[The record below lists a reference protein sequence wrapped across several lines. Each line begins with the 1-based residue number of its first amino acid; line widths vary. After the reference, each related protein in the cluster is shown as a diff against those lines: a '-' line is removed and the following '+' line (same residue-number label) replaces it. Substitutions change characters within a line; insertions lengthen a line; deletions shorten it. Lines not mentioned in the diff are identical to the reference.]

1 MRQLI
6 IAVATIGF
14 AASLATA
21 GPVGATEITVHK
33 TPWCGCCEGWIKH
46 LEDNGFTVTAQ
57 DHEDTDPIKAELGVP
72 ARLQSCHTG
81 VVGGYAIEGHVP
93 AGDIKRLLAE
103 RPEAVG
109 ISAPGMPA
117 GSPGMETSGASDA
130 YQVIL
135 FGKQGMSV
143 WAEH

>member
-1 MRQLI
+1 MRHLI
-6 IAVATIGF
+6 IAVAAIGF
-14 AASLATA
+14 AASLAKA
-21 GPVGATEITVHK
+21 DPAGATEITVHK
-33 TPWCGCCEGWIKH
+33 TPWCSCCEGWIEH

-57 DHEDTDPIKAELGVP
+57 NHEDMDPIKAELGVP
-72 ARLQSCHTG
+72 ARLQSCHTA
-81 VVGGYAIEGHVP
+81 VVGGYSIEGHVP
-93 AGDIKRLLAE
+93 ADDIKRLLAE

-117 GSPGMETSGASDA
+117 GSPGMETGGAKDA

-143 WAEH
+143 WAKH